1 MSHEHEHK
9 KYFGGWKLTAAIAVI
24 LVVVIGILLI
34 PELPIMQ
41 EKEPVEIP
49 VLLPLSGEFKEL
61 GLELKSGMD
70 LVFENT
76 GNKYAAVYYDTEG
89 NPAKAINYAK
99 SLYED
104 GHTIILGPTLSTEA
118 SALAPY
124 AEMLQILMVC
134 PTATAEDLTNY
145 PNYVFRLVSS
155 DEYAGNG
162 VVKIITSIESVKNIT
177 VLWSMDDF
185 GNSQY
190 NAFKAAMAEAEEEWV
205 GEEFPF
211 TVTYIPIPA
220 DLTNIEGIVAESHP
234 DALFIIP
241 KNPDEANRIIDLT
254 YDEISKD
261 IIRVVADRGYSSVVA
276 ANPNAEGIYTIHPL
290 KQTNDPY
297 FALMYQKKYGISPS
311 SEIAYY
317 GYDAANL
324 LIMAMDASSH
334 NDPKEVS
341 AILKETRYLGVTGA
355 ICFDENAGRYPVYTV
370 MQLQNGEWVSLPWKS
385 LFSFNTGNH

>member
-61 GLELKSGMD
+61 GLELKSGID
-70 LVFENT
+70 LAFEDT
-76 GNKYAAVYYDTEG
+76 GNRYTPVYYDTEG
-89 NPAKAINYAK
+89 NPAKVINYAK

-134 PTATAEDLTNY
+134 PTATSEDLTQY

-155 DEYAGNG
+155 DRYAGNG
-162 VVKIITSIESVKNIT
+162 VVKIFTSIESVKNIT

-190 NAFKAAMAEAEEEWV
+190 NAFKSAMAEAEEEWV

-254 YDEISKD
+254 YDEISEKVIR
-261 IIRVVADRGYSSVVA
+261 IIADSGYGTDVA
-276 ANPNAEGIYTIHPL
+276 ANPNAEGIYVVSPL

-297 FALMYQKKYGISPS
+297 FALMYQEKYGASPS
-311 SEIAYY
+311 YVDTYY

-341 AILKETRYLGVTGA
+341 DILKETRYLGVTGA
-355 ICFDENAGRYPVYTV
+355 ICFDENADRYPVYTIV
-370 MQLQNGEWVSLPWKS
+370 QIQNGEWISLPWKS
-385 LFSFNTGNH
+385 VFSFNTGRH

>member
-1 MSHEHEHK
+1 MSHENEHK

-41 EKEPVEIP
+41 EKDPVEIP

-70 LVFENT
+70 LAFENT
-76 GNKYAAVYYDTEG
+76 GNRYTPVYYDTEG
-89 NPAKAINYAK
+89 NPAKVINYAK

-134 PTATAEDLTNY
+134 PTATSEDLTQY

-155 DEYAGNG
+155 DRYAGNG
-162 VVKIITSIESVKNIT
+162 VVKIFTSIESVKNIT

-254 YDEISKD
+254 YDEISED
-261 IIRVVADRGYSSVVA
+261 VIRVVADTGYSPLVA
-276 ANPNAEGIYTIHPL
+276 ANPNAEGIYAVNPL
-290 KQTNDPY
+290 KKMNDPH
-297 FALMYQKKYGISPS
+297 FALMYQEKYGTSPS
-311 SEIAYY
+311 SEVVYY

-324 LIMAMDASSH
+324 LIMAMGASSN
-334 NDPKEVS
+334 NDPEEVS
-341 AILKETRYLGVTGA
+341 DILKETRYLGVTGA
-355 ICFDENAGRYPVYTV
+355 ICFDENADRYPVYTV
-370 MQLQNGEWVSLPWKS
+370 MQIQNGEWISFPWKS
-385 LFSFNTGNH
+385 VFSFNTGRH

>member
-41 EKEPVEIP
+41 EKDPVEIP

-70 LVFENT
+70 LAFENT
-76 GNKYAAVYYDTEG
+76 GNRYTPVYYDTEG
-89 NPAKAINYAK
+89 NPAKVINYAK

-134 PTATAEDLTNY
+134 PTATSEDLTQY

-155 DEYAGNG
+155 DRYAGNG
-162 VVKIITSIESVKNIT
+162 VVKIFTSIESVKNIT

-254 YDEISKD
+254 YDEISEKVIR
-261 IIRVVADRGYSSVVA
+261 IIADSGYGTDVA
-276 ANPNAEGIYTIHPL
+276 ANPNAEGIYVVSPL

-297 FALMYQKKYGISPS
+297 FALMYQEKYGSSPS
-311 SEIAYY
+311 YVDTYY

-324 LIMAMDASSH
+324 LIMAMDASSN

-341 AILKETRYLGVTGA
+341 DILKETRYLGVTGA

-370 MQLQNGEWVSLPWKS
+370 MQLQNGEWISLPWKS